1 MISLS
6 MLSVRARLVALI
18 VVPVLG
24 LGVFG
29 MMSKISAER
38 VRIGGPLFAEIV
50 ANKDLIADTV
60 PPPASV
66 MEAYLRCYE
75 MPAAHDASTR
85 EALIS
90 DFARVEAD
98 YRKSSERWAKEL
110 DAGELRTAMVDQA
123 LVSGDRFF
131 SLANEKFIP
140 LVRAGKA
147 EESAKFLDET
157 LSGVFRDQQ
166 AAIGRVVK
174 IAAEQSAEIEKRAHS
189 TVSSAQWVIVGLGL
203 GLVGTTVV
211 LGWWIAGGIV
221 KPISRIRDFMQ
232 ELAEGGGNLQARVDV
247 GDDRS
252 EVGQLARS
260 FNGFL
265 RLINSLLVEIKSVS
279 DEVCSSSHRIAAA
292 SEETSRSMTLQSDSM
307 RDISTLVDQ
316 IAESSGS
323 VAERTNQ
330 ALSAAK
336 STGEVANQGALVVQ
350 KTIDSMRSI
359 DSGVTSGAESV
370 SRLGARSKEIGQ
382 IIGVINDIADQTNL
396 LALNAAIEAARA
408 GEHGRGFAVVADE
421 VRKLA
426 DRTTQ
431 ATKQVAESIQ
441 QIQEETKTAVDR
453 MGDGTK
459 EVRSGVELAGTAS
472 AGLRQIVE
480 KAEHTSR
487 VTSEIAAAASEQAQM
502 GIKMRQHIEG
512 LSATSAEVVQAS
524 ASSTEAIFQLTEKT
538 KTLSEAIK
546 RFKIDGR
553 RNDRRTP
560 PTFVKTPRGTLV
572 DVSADGANIELTGSA
587 PGKVGD
593 SITVELEIAGVLNRI
608 PSEIA
613 WIRGNRIG
621 VHFKQIVR
629 QLESTEPV
637 AA

>member
-24 LGVFG
+24 LGTFG
-29 MMSKISAER
+29 VMSKVSTDR
-38 VRIGGPLFAEIV
+38 VRIGGPLFSEIV

-66 MEAYLRCYE
+66 LEAYLRCHE
-75 MPAAHDASTR
+75 MPDAPDGPSR
-85 EALIS
+85 EALIA

-98 YRKSSERWAKEL
+98 YQKSRERWMREL
-110 DAGELRTAMVDQA
+110 EAGELRTAMVDQA
-123 LVSGDRFF
+123 IASGDKFF
-131 SLANEKFIP
+131 SLVDDTYIP
-140 LVRAGKA
+140 LVRAGKF
-147 EESAKFLDET
+147 EEAGEFLDST
-157 LSGVFRDQQ
+157 LSVVFRDQQ
-166 AAIGRVVK
+166 AAISRVVK
-174 IAAEQSAEIEKRAHS
+174 IAAEQSAEIEQRATASIS
-189 TVSSAQWVIVGLGL
+189 TAQWLIVGLGL
-203 GLVGTTVV
+203 GLIGTTAA

-221 KPISRIRDFMQ
+221 RPITRIRDFMQ
-232 ELAEGGGNLQARVDV
+232 ELAEGGGNLQTRVDV

-260 FNGFL
+260 FNAFL
-265 RLINSLLVEIKSVS
+265 RLINSLLIEIKTVS

-307 RDISTLVDQ
+307 RDISALVDQ

-336 STGEVANQGALVVQ
+336 STGEVANQGAIVVQ

-441 QIQEETKTAVDR
+441 QIQEETRTAVDR

-472 AGLRQIVE
+472 TGLRQIVE

-502 GIKMRQHIEG
+502 GLKMRQHIEG
-512 LSATSAEVVQAS
+512 LSATSAEVVQAT

-538 KTLSEAIK
+538 KTLAEAVK

-553 RNDRRTP
+553 RNDRRPP
-560 PTFVKTPRGTLV
+560 PTFIKTPRGTII
-572 DVSADGANIELTGSA
+572 DVSAEGVHIELNGPFS
-587 PGKVGD
+587 GRVGQ
-593 SITVELEIAGVLNRI
+593 SVTAELEIAGVPHMV
-608 PSEIA
+608 PSEVA
-613 WIRGNRIG
+613 WLRGNRLG
-621 VHFKQIVR
+621 LHFKKALH
-629 QLESTEPV
+629 QLE
-637 AA
+637 AAQTISV